1 MEDQSLVR
9 SAKTVEEAIELA
21 TLELGVGR
29 DELEID
35 VISHGRSGIL
45 GIGAEDAKV
54 RVRPFTGGDGSAAV
68 ALGIV
73 GRFLDW
79 MDVDASATIRSSGDG
94 EEMPVIDIQGSD
106 AGLLIGHRGETLR
119 SFQFLVNLALGRG
132 EGRSTGV
139 ALDVEQYRERRTSQ
153 LAALAKR
160 MAQRAITGG
169 RAVELDPMSPAD
181 RRVIHFTLA
190 SYQGV
195 ETQSEGEGADRRV
208 VISATGEAPP
218 PSRGG
223 RGDGRR
229 RSHS

>member
-29 DELEID
+29 DEIEID
-35 VISHGRSGIL
+35 VISQGRSGIL
-45 GIGAEDAKV
+45 GIGAEDARV
-54 RVRPFTGGDGSAAV
+54 RVRRITDGDGSAAV

-73 GRFLDW
+73 ERFLDW
-79 MDVDASATIRSSGDG
+79 MDVDAVATIRSSGGG
-94 EEMPVIDIQGSD
+94 EEMPIIDIQGSD

-119 SFQFLVNLALGRG
+119 AFQFLVNLSLGRG
-132 EGRSTGV
+132 EGRPTGIV
-139 ALDVEQYRERRTSQ
+139 LDVEQYRERRSRQ
-153 LAALAKR
+153 LATLARR
-160 MAQRAITGG
+160 MAQRAISSG
-169 RAVELDPMSPAD
+169 RSVELDPMSPAD
-181 RRVIHFTLA
+181 RRVIHFALA
-190 SYQGV
+190 DYQGV

-208 VISATGEAPP
+208 VIITTGEAPR

-229 RSHS
+229 RSRS

>member
-35 VISHGRSGIL
+35 VISQGRSGIL
-45 GIGAEDAKV
+45 GIGSEDARV
-54 RVRPFTGGDGSAAV
+54 RVRRITGGDGSAAV

-79 MDVDASATIRSSGDG
+79 MDVDASATIRSSGSD
-94 EEMPVIDIQGSD
+94 EEMPIIDIQGSD

-132 EGRSTGV
+132 EGLSTGV
-139 ALDVEQYRERRTSQ
+139 VLDVEQYRERRMRQ
-153 LAALAKR
+153 LSALAKR
-160 MAQRAITGG
+160 MAQRAISNG
-169 RAVELDPMSPAD
+169 RSVALDPMSPAD
-181 RRVIHFTLA
+181 RRVIHSTL
-190 SYQGV
+190 SSFQGV
-195 ETQSEGEGADRRV
+195 ETQSEGEGPDRHV
-208 VISATGEAPP
+208 IISATGEAPRS
-218 PSRGG
+218 SRGG

>member
-1 MEDQSLVR
+1 
-9 SAKTVEEAIELA
+9 
-21 TLELGVGR
+21 
-29 DELEID
+29 
-35 VISHGRSGIL
+35 
-45 GIGAEDAKV
+45 
-54 RVRPFTGGDGSAAV
+54 
-68 ALGIV
+68 
-73 GRFLDW
+73 

-119 SFQFLVNLALGRG
+119 AFQFLVNLALGRG

-160 MAQRAITGG
+160 MAQRAITSG
-169 RAVELDPMSPAD
+169 RAVALDPMSPAD

-190 SYQGV
+190 NYQGV
-195 ETQSEGEGADRRV
+195 GTQSEGEGADRRV
-208 VISATGEAPP
+208 VISVTGEAPR

>member
-35 VISHGRSGIL
+35 VISQGRSGIL

-54 RVRPFTGGDGSAAV
+54 RVRPITGGDGSAAV

-73 GRFLDW
+73 ERFLDW
-79 MDVDASATIRSSGDG
+79 MDVDAAATIRSSGGD

-119 SFQFLVNLALGRG
+119 ALQFLVNVALGRG

-139 ALDVEQYRERRTSQ
+139 ALDVEQYRERRTRQ

-160 MAQRAITGG
+160 MAQRSISSG
-169 RAVELDPMSPAD
+169 RSVALDPMSPAD

-190 SYQGV
+190 TYQGV
-195 ETQSEGEGADRRV
+195 ETQSEGEGSDRRV
-208 VISATGEAPP
+208 VISTTGEAPP
-218 PSRGG
+218 SSRGG

-229 RSHS
+229 RSQS

>member
-9 SAKTVEEAIELA
+9 TAKTVEEAIELA

-29 DELEID
+29 DEIEID
-35 VISHGRSGIL
+35 VISQGRSGIL
-45 GIGAEDAKV
+45 GIGAEDARV
-54 RVRPFTGGDGSAAV
+54 RVRPITGGDGSAAV
-68 ALGIV
+68 ALGVV

-79 MDVDASATIRSSGDG
+79 MDVDASATIRSSGGDD
-94 EEMPVIDIQGSD
+94 EMPVIDIQGND

-119 SFQFLVNLALGRG
+119 AFQFLVNLALGRA

-139 ALDVEQYRERRTSQ
+139 VLDVEQYRERRTRQ

-160 MAQRAITGG
+160 MAQRAVSSG
-169 RAVELDPMSPAD
+169 RSIELDPMSPAD
-181 RRVIHFTLA
+181 RRVIHFTL
-190 SYQGV
+190 STFQGV

-208 VISATGEAPP
+208 VIISTGDAPRA
-218 PSRGG
+218 SRGG

-229 RSHS
+229 RSQS